1 MPESSPYPESVT
13 RLIDELGKLPGIGR
27 RSAERL
33 AYHVLASRTEEA
45 MALAMAIRDVK
56 KSIRACSICFHV
68 TEEETCAICRNP
80 RRDRSVL
87 CVVELPRDAI
97 AFEKAGGYNGLY
109 HILQGHISPAEDM
122 GTEELRVRELVRRVE
137 ASQGGDTPVR
147 EVILATNPTAEGDLT
162 ANVIA
167 GMLAPFP
174 VSVSHLARGLASG
187 TELESTAPSSLQFAL
202 QGRQPHRVEPG
213 APVTAA
219 PIPGTPVPGAPAS
232 PNPPPAGSPPEKP
245 IPPDPDDEAPSTP
258 CRAPDTDDGEDMHTV

>member
-13 RLIDELGKLPGIGR
+13 RLIDEFAKLPGIGR

-33 AYHVLASRTEEA
+33 AYHILASRTEDA
-45 MALAMAIRDVK
+45 MALAVAVRDVK

-68 TEEETCAICRNP
+68 TEAETCAICRNA

-97 AFEKAGGYNGLY
+97 AFEKAGGYYGLY

-137 ASQGGDTPVR
+137 ASQGTDTPIR

-167 GMLAPFP
+167 GMLAAYR
-174 VSVSHLARGLASG
+174 VTITHLARGLASG

-202 QGRQPHRVEPG
+202 QGRQPHRAEPG
-213 APVTAA
+213 APATGQSPSVD
-219 PIPGTPVPGAPAS
+219 PPVPDMPTDALQYD
-232 PNPPPAGSPPEKP
+232 NPD
-245 IPPDPDDEAPSTP
+245 I
-258 CRAPDTDDGEDMHTV
+258 